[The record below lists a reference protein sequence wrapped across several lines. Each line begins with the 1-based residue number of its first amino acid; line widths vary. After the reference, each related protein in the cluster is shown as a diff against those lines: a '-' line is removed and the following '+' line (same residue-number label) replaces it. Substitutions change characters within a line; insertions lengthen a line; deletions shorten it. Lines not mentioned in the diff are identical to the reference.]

1 MSHSDLPPMMS
12 LDDARARMLE
22 GLAALP
28 TEIVALGD
36 AAGRVLAQDLVSRN
50 TLPPWDN
57 SAMDGFAVIAADT
70 AAATKNAPVRLAVTG
85 EAAAGRTSDKVVTPG
100 SALRIL
106 TGAPLPGGADAV
118 VPVENTD
125 AQPGVAALPQEV
137 AIYSAADPGAH
148 VRRAGSDLV
157 AGTPLLNAGSA
168 LTPAALSV
176 AAAGGHGEVK
186 VHRRAR
192 VAVLATGDELVAP
205 GEPLGPAQIPN
216 SNTFGLAAQAQEL
229 GAEVRVLGIARDDLN
244 DVLAHLRRGLEWA
257 DVIVASG
264 GVSVGAHD
272 VVKDAFAQIGRI
284 DLWRIAV
291 QPGRP
296 LAFGRAPAAGR
307 DGEVLLFGLPGNPVS
322 SLVTFELFVRPVLR
336 RLSGY
341 EDVIGRDVVRATME
355 QSVTKAR
362 NRRSFI
368 RVTLK
373 ATPDGWHA
381 DLAGG
386 QDSHV
391 LSALAKADGLA
402 IIGEDVDGVE
412 AGTQVEVIRIR

>member
-1 MSHSDLPPMMS
+1 MSHANLPPLMS
-12 LDDARARMLE
+12 LDEARARMLD
-22 GLAALP
+22 GLEALP
-28 TEIVALGD
+28 TEEVALGD
-36 AAGRVLAQDLVSRN
+36 GGARVLAKDIVSRN

-70 AAATKNAPVRLAVTG
+70 TAATGESPIGLEVVG
-85 EAAAGRTSDKVVTPG
+85 EAAAGRVTDTVVRAGRT
-100 SALRIL
+100 LRIL
-106 TGAPLPGGADAV
+106 TGAPLPEGADAV

-125 AQPGVAALPQEV
+125 APPGVADLPRQV
-137 AIYSAADPGAH
+137 SIYSPAGRGEH

-157 AGTPLLNAGSA
+157 AGAPLLRAGTGM
-168 LTPAALSV
+168 TPAALAV
-176 AAAGGHGEVK
+176 AAAGGHAQLT
-186 VHRRAR
+186 VHRRPR
-192 VAVLATGDELVAP
+192 VAILATGDELVPP
-205 GEPLGPAQIPN
+205 GVPLGAAQIPD
-216 SNTFGLAAQAQEL
+216 SNTFGVAAMAREL
-229 GAEVRVLGIARDDLN
+229 GAEVRVLGIAHDNLD
-244 DVLAHLRRGLEWA
+244 DVLAHLRQGLEWA

-307 DGEVLLFGLPGNPVS
+307 AGEVLLFGLPGNPVS

-336 RLSGY
+336 RMAGH
-341 EDVIGRDVVRATME
+341 EDVIGRDIVRATLD
-355 QSVTKAR
+355 QGVSKAHK
-362 NRRSFI
+362 RRAFI
-368 RVTLK
+368 RVKL
-373 ATPDGWHA
+373 TPAQDGWHA

-391 LSALAKADGLA
+391 LSALAAADGLA
-402 IIGEDVDGVE
+402 IIGEEVDSVS
-412 AGTQVEVIRIR
+412 AGTDVEVIRIR

>member
-28 TEIVALGD
+28 TELVALDD

-70 AAATKNAPVRLAVTG
+70 AAATKDAPVRLAVAG

-176 AAAGGHGEVK
+176 AAAGGHGEVN

-368 RVTLK
+368 RVTLN

-402 IIGEDVDGVE
+402 IIGEDVDGVA